1 MKKTTALWLTLI
13 LTLSFAVQLTS
24 VYANE
29 TSIKMAESTIL
40 IGTGENPYTDQY
52 DIFDYTGRYLPNLP
66 VKYYVNPSGNKLR
79 ASDAIA
85 AVKASFET
93 WDNAVD
99 NPEMDIYIE
108 LFYDNVQ
115 QTMLQGK
122 KYDGRNVISWG
133 KLGQRILAVCYTW
146 YYRSGKIVEFGI
158 VFNTLYSWGIDPDG
172 EGGTTI
178 NAYDIQN
185 IGTHEAGHTL
195 SLGDLYSGAA
205 KELTMYGYG
214 ARGETKKRSLGY
226 GDIQGV
232 RFIYGP

>member
-1 MKKTTALWLTLI
+1 MRKTIAFCLI
-13 LTLSFAVQLTS
+13 LIVTLSFAVQLAS
-24 VYANE
+24 AYINE
-29 TSIKMAESTIL
+29 TSIKMTESAIL
-40 IGTGENPYTDQY
+40 TGTGENSYTDQY

-66 VKYYVNPSGNKLR
+66 VKYYVNPSGSKLR
-79 ASDAIA
+79 TSDAIA

-93 WDNAVD
+93 WDNAAD
-99 NPEMDIYIE
+99 NPEMDIHIE

-133 KLGQRILAVCYTW
+133 KLGQRILAICYTW
-146 YYRSGKIVEFGI
+146 YYHSGKIVEFGI

-232 RFIYGP
+232 RFLYGP